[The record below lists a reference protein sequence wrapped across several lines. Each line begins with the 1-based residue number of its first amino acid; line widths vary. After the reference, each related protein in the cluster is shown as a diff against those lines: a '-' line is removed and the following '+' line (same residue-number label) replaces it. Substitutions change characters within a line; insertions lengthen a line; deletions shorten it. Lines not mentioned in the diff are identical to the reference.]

1 MSKIDLEEI
10 RNLMAQTQTRSAAT
24 ISVPEPQALGATVS
38 RQRLVLIII
47 GVLLGML
54 LASLDQTIVGTA
66 LPRIVANLGGLEH
79 YAWVVTA
86 YLLASTVSIPI
97 YGKLSDIYG
106 RRIIF
111 IGGMVIFLAGSALAG
126 TSQDMTQL
134 IIYRGI
140 QGLGAGALMPIA
152 MAIIGDAFP
161 PAERGKWQGLIVA
174 VFGLSS
180 IVGPTLGGWITDNW
194 GWRWVF
200 YVNMPVGAIAIL
212 TAGLVLPK
220 TLRRLQHTI
229 DYLGVITLVAGT
241 VPLLLAFSWAGTQ
254 YAWNSWQII
263 GLFIFSAVMLVTF
276 FWLETRATEPI
287 ITPRLFKNSI
297 FLVSVIAM
305 FLLSAGMF
313 GAILY
318 LPLFVQGV
326 IGDSATNSGV
336 VLTPMMLGFMFSSLV
351 GGQLLSRTGRYKLL
365 AIVGF
370 VVAAIGMFLLSRMT
384 ATSGEGEVIRNM
396 IITGLGIGVMMSLFT
411 IVVQN
416 AFPYRLLGEVTA
428 SLTFFRSIGSTIGVA
443 VMGTIM
449 TNAFQSALQ
458 SNMPQTLTRLVPA
471 SRLAQ
476 LQNPQLLLAPN
487 VVAQVQHSFAAFGP
501 QGLVLFHQLIEVMR
515 ASLST
520 AITNV
525 FFLGFITM
533 LLGFFAVL
541 FLREIPL
548 RKSNTVEA
556 AQATTSGTNRSRALL
571 GLTLAL
577 VAREAQKPE
586 ADPQI
591 LATLS
596 SAVNGRY
603 PHSWGVEQRGK
614 AVAQDIIEPLAITLL
629 ASSISNGEAHAN
641 GASGTQ
647 AETPLE
653 SSEMLPTGAFLG

>member
-1 MSKIDLEEI
+1 
-10 RNLMAQTQTRSAAT
+10 MAQTQNGSAAAIIT
-24 ISVPEPQALGATVS
+24 QEPQALSSTAS

-66 LPRIVANLGGLEH
+66 LPRIVANLGGLDH

-106 RRIIF
+106 RRPFF
-111 IGGMVIFLAGSALAG
+111 IGGMVIFLIGSALAG

-140 QGLGAGALMPIA
+140 QGLGAGAMMPIA
-152 MAIIGDAFP
+152 MAIIGDVFP

-212 TAGLVLPK
+212 TAGFVLPK
-220 TLRRLQHTI
+220 AIRRVQHKI
-229 DYLGVITLVAGT
+229 DYIGAITLIAGT

-263 GLFIFSAVMLVTF
+263 GLFIFAAVMLVIF
-276 FWLETRATEPI
+276 FWLETRVAEPI
-287 ITPRLFKNSI
+287 ISPRLFKNSI
-297 FLVSVIAM
+297 FLISAIAM
-305 FLLSAGMF
+305 FLVAAGLF

-326 IGDSATNSGV
+326 LGESATNSGL
-336 VLTPMMLGFMFSSLV
+336 VLTPLMLGFMFSSLV

-365 AIVGF
+365 AIFGF
-370 VVAAIGMFLLSRMT
+370 AVAAVGMFLLSRMT
-384 ATSGEGEVIRNM
+384 TTTVQGEVVRNM
-396 IITGLGIGVMMSLFT
+396 IITGLGIGVMISLFT

-416 AFPYRLLGEVTA
+416 AFPYRQLGEVTA
-428 SLTFFRSIGSTIGVA
+428 TVTFFRSIGSTIGVA
-443 VMGTIM
+443 VMGAIM
-449 TNAFQSALQ
+449 TNTFQSALQ
-458 SNMPQTLTRLVPA
+458 SNMPRALTRLVPPD
-471 SRLAQ
+471 RLAQ
-476 LQNPQLLLAPN
+476 LQNPQLLLAPD
-487 VVAQVQHSFAAFGP
+487 VVAKIQHSFAAFGA
-501 QGLVLFHQLIEVMR
+501 QGMTLFNQLIDAIRV
-515 ASLST
+515 SLAT

-525 FFLGFITM
+525 FFLGFIIM
-533 LLGFFAVL
+533 LLGLFAVL

-548 RKSNTVEA
+548 RKSNT
-556 AQATTSGTNRSRALL
+556 AQAAEVAPSTTNRSRALL

-577 VAREAQKPE
+577 VAREAQKPD
-586 ADPQI
+586 ANPQI
-591 LATLS
+591 LETLS

-603 PHSWGVEQRGK
+603 PHTWSDEQRGR
-614 AVAQDIIEPLAITLL
+614 AVAQDIIEPLSISLL
-629 ASSISNGEAHAN
+629 ASSIGNGGAQAN
-641 GASGTQ
+641 GASATSEGT
-647 AETPLE
+647 
-653 SSEMLPTGAFLG
+653 PTGENDTLPAAGFLG

>member
-1 MSKIDLEEI
+1 
-10 RNLMAQTQTRSAAT
+10 MAQTQNGSAAAIT
-24 ISVPEPQALGATVS
+24 TQEPQALSSTAS

-106 RRIIF
+106 RRPFF
-111 IGGMVIFLAGSALAG
+111 IGGMVIFLIGSALAG

-140 QGLGAGALMPIA
+140 QGLGAGAMMPIA
-152 MAIIGDAFP
+152 MAIIGDVFP

-212 TAGLVLPK
+212 TAGFVLPK
-220 TLRRLQHTI
+220 AIRRVQHKI
-229 DYLGVITLVAGT
+229 DYIGAITLVAGT

-263 GLFIFSAVMLVTF
+263 GLFIFAAVMLVIF
-276 FWLETRATEPI
+276 FWLETRVAEPI
-287 ITPRLFKNSI
+287 ISPRLFKNSI
-297 FLVSVIAM
+297 FLISAIAM
-305 FLLSAGMF
+305 FLVSAGLF

-326 IGDSATNSGV
+326 LGESATNSGV
-336 VLTPMMLGFMFSSLV
+336 VLTPLMLGFMFSSLV

-365 AIVGF
+365 AIGGF
-370 VVAAIGMFLLSRMT
+370 AIAAVGMFLLSRMT
-384 ATSGEGEVIRNM
+384 AITVQGEVVRNM

-416 AFPYRLLGEVTA
+416 AFPYRQLGEVTA
-428 SLTFFRSIGSTIGVA
+428 TVTFFRSIGSTIGVA

-449 TNAFQSALQ
+449 TNTFQSALQ
-458 SNMPQTLTRLVPA
+458 SNMPRALTRLVPPD
-471 SRLAQ
+471 RLAQ
-476 LQNPQLLLAPN
+476 LQNPQLLLAPD
-487 VVAQVQHSFAAFGP
+487 VVAKIQHSFAAFGA
-501 QGLVLFHQLIEVMR
+501 QGMTLFNQLIDAIRV
-515 ASLST
+515 SLST

-525 FFLGFITM
+525 FFLGFIIM
-533 LLGFFAVL
+533 LLGLFAVL

-548 RKSNTVEA
+548 RKSNA
-556 AQATTSGTNRSRALL
+556 AQAAEAAPSTTNRSRALL

-577 VAREAQKPE
+577 VAREAQKPD
-586 ADPQI
+586 ANPQI
-591 LATLS
+591 LETLS

-603 PHSWGVEQRGK
+603 PHTWSDEQRGR
-614 AVAQDIIEPLAITLL
+614 AVAQDVIEPLSISLL
-629 ASSISNGEAHAN
+629 VSSIGNGGAQAN
-641 GASGTQ
+641 GASATSEGT
-647 AETPLE
+647 
-653 SSEMLPTGAFLG
+653 PTGENATLPAAGFLG

>member
-1 MSKIDLEEI
+1 
-10 RNLMAQTQTRSAAT
+10 MAQTQTGSATAL
-24 ISVPEPQALGATVS
+24 SVSEPQSLSATAS

-66 LPRIVANLGGLEH
+66 LPRIVAELGGLDH

-106 RRIIF
+106 RRTFF
-111 IGGMVIFLAGSALAG
+111 IGGMIIFLAGSALAG
-126 TSQDMTQL
+126 TSQNMTQL
-134 IIYRGI
+134 IMYRGI

-152 MAIIGDAFP
+152 MAIIGDVFP

-212 TAGLVLPK
+212 TAGLVLPRAVRYVRHK
-220 TLRRLQHTI
+220 I
-229 DYLGVITLVAGT
+229 DYLGAIILVAGA

-254 YAWNSWQII
+254 YPWGSWQII
-263 GLFIFSAVMLVTF
+263 GLFIFSAIMLVIFVWYESST
-276 FWLETRATEPI
+276 AEPI
-287 ITPRLFKNSI
+287 ITPQLFKNRI
-297 FLVSVIAM
+297 FLVSAIAM
-305 FLLSAGMF
+305 FMVSAGMF

-326 IGDSATNSGV
+326 LGNSATNSGV
-336 VLTPMMLGFMFSSLV
+336 VLTPMMLGFMVSSLV
-351 GGQLLSRTGRYKLL
+351 GGQILSRTGRYKIL
-365 AIVGF
+365 AIFGF
-370 VVAAIGMFLLSRMT
+370 IVAAVGMFLLSRMT
-384 ATSGEGEVIRNM
+384 ATSGEGEVVRNM
-396 IITGLGIGVMMSLFT
+396 VVTGLGIGVMMSLFT

-416 AFPYRLLGEVTA
+416 AFPFRQLGEVTA
-428 SLTFFRSIGSTIGVA
+428 TLTFFRSIGSTIGVA

-449 TNAFQSALQ
+449 TNNFQSEFQNNL
-458 SNMPQTLTRLVPA
+458 PETLKRLVPP
-471 SRLAQ
+471 SGLAQ
-476 LQNPQLLLAPN
+476 LQNPQILLSPQA
-487 VVAQVQHSFAAFGP
+487 VAAIQHRFAAFGP
-501 QGLVLFHQLIEVMR
+501 QGAALFQQLVQAMR
-515 ASLST
+515 VSLAT

-525 FFLGFITM
+525 FFLGFIIM
-533 LLGFFAVL
+533 LLGLFSVL

-548 RKSNTVEA
+548 RKSNTGQAAAQPMPA
-556 AQATTSGTNRSRALL
+556 AQAAPSGINRSRALL

-577 VAREAQKPE
+577 MAREAQKPN

-591 LATLS
+591 LETLS
-596 SAVNGRY
+596 SSVNGRY
-603 PHSWGVEQRGK
+603 PHEWSDEQRGR
-614 AVAQDIIEPLAITLL
+614 AAASDILEPMSIALL
-629 ASSISNGEAHAN
+629 ASAVSNGNGHTN
-641 GASGTQ
+641 GANERTPGTPGEIAPEGGDGFSAQ
-647 AETPLE
+647 
-653 SSEMLPTGAFLG
+653 GFIG